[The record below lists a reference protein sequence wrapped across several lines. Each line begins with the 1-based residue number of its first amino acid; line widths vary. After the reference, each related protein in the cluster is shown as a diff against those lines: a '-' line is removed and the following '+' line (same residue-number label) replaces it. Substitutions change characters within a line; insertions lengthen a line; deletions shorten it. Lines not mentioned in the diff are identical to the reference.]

1 MFLLFLI
8 AADEENFRKILTLY
22 DKYHVNM
29 LRYARSLLRLSGD
42 KNYNND
48 AEDIIQNAFLKIS
61 RYIDRIDLSRSEE
74 AVGGYLFTIVE
85 NEVSN
90 FLSKQEKHGELDE
103 MLIICEECDLFEEF
117 SKKELYNHIVREIKR
132 LDPKYS
138 EVLWM
143 RLVEDMSVREIAE
156 MLDLKE
162 QTVYTRIERG
172 IALVRKKFKE
182 EE

>member
-1 MFLLFLI
+1 MFFLFLI

-22 DKYHVNM
+22 DKYHANM
-29 LRYARSLLRLSGD
+29 LRYARSLLRLYGD
-42 KNYNND
+42 ENYLPN
-48 AEDIIQNAFLKIS
+48 AEDVIQAAFLKIS

-90 FLSKQEKHGELDE
+90 FLSKQEKNEELDE
-103 MLIICEECDLFEEF
+103 MLINCNECDFFEEF
-117 SKKELYNHIVREIKR
+117 SKKELYNNIVREIKR

-143 RLVEDMSVREIAE
+143 RLIEEMSIREIAE
-156 MLDLKE
+156 KLGLKE
-162 QTVYTRIERG
+162 QTVYTRIKRG
-172 IALVRKKFKE
+172 IALVREKFKE

>member
-1 MFLLFLI
+1 MFFLFLI
-8 AADEENFRKILTLY
+8 AADEENFQKILTIY

-29 LRYARSLLRLSGD
+29 LRYARSLLRLYGD
-42 KNYNND
+42 KNYLQN
-48 AEDIIQNAFLKIS
+48 AEDVIQNVFLKIS
-61 RYIDRIDLSRSEE
+61 RYIDRIDLGRSEE

-90 FLSKQEKHGELDE
+90 FLSKQEKNEELDE
-103 MLIICEECDLFEEF
+103 MLINCNECDLFEEF
-117 SKKELYNHIVREIKR
+117 SKKEMYNNIVREIKR
-132 LDPKYS
+132 LDPIYS

-143 RLVEDMSVREIAE
+143 RFVEEMSVREIAE
-156 MLDLKE
+156 KLDLKE
-162 QTVYTRIERG
+162 QTVYTRIKRG

>member
-1 MFLLFLI
+1 MLIFLLTI
-8 AADEENFRKILTLY
+8 PDEAVLRKIRALF
-22 DKYHVNM
+22 DKYHINM

-90 FLSKQEKHGELDE
+90 FLSKQEKTKNL
-103 MLIICEECDLFEEF
+103 
-117 SKKELYNHIVREIKR
+117 
-132 LDPKYS
+132 
-138 EVLWM
+138 
-143 RLVEDMSVREIAE
+143 
-156 MLDLKE
+156 
-162 QTVYTRIERG
+162 
-172 IALVRKKFKE
+172 
-182 EE
+182 

>member
-8 AADEENFRKILTLY
+8 AADEEKFRKILTLY

-90 FLSKQEKHGELDE
+90 FLSKQEKNEELDE
-103 MLIICEECDLFEEF
+103 MLINCNECDLFEEF
-117 SKKELYNHIVREIKR
+117 SKKEMYNNIVREIKR

>member
-1 MFLLFLI
+1 M
-8 AADEENFRKILTLY
+8 TLY

-29 LRYARSLLRLSGD
+29 LRYARSLLRLYGD
-42 KNYNND
+42 KNYLQN
-48 AEDIIQNAFLKIS
+48 AEDVLQNVFLKIS

-90 FLSKQEKHGELDE
+90 FLSKQEKNKELDE
-103 MLIICEECDLFEEF
+103 MLIDCNEYNLFEEF
-117 SKKELYNHIVREIKR
+117 SKKELYIHIVREIKR

-172 IALVRKKFKE
+172 SALVRKKFKE

>member
-8 AADEENFRKILTLY
+8 VADKEIVRKILTIY

-29 LRYARSLLRLSGD
+29 LRYARSLLRLNGD
-42 KNYNND
+42 NNYLQN
-48 AEDIIQNAFLKIS
+48 AEDVIQTVFLKIS

-90 FLSKQEKHGELDE
+90 FLSKQEKTEELDE
-103 MLIICEECDLFEEF
+103 MLINCNECDFFEEF
-117 SKKELYNHIVREIKR
+117 SKKELYNHIIREIRR

-143 RLVEDMSVREIAE
+143 RLVEEMSVREIAE
-156 MLDLKE
+156 KLDLKE
-162 QTVYTRIERG
+162 NTVYTRIERG

-182 EE
+182 DE

>member
-1 MFLLFLI
+1 MI
-8 AADEENFRKILTLY
+8 VADKENIRKILTLY

-29 LRYARSLLRLSGD
+29 LRYARSLLRLYGD
-42 KNYNND
+42 KNYLQN
-48 AEDIIQNAFLKIS
+48 AEDVLQNVFLKIS

-90 FLSKQEKHGELDE
+90 FLSKQEKNKELDE
-103 MLIICEECDLFEEF
+103 MLIDCNEYNLFEEF
-117 SKKELYNHIVREIKR
+117 SKKELYIHIVREIKR

-172 IALVRKKFKE
+172 SALVRKKFKE

>member
-1 MFLLFLI
+1 MLLLI
-8 AADEENFRKILTLY
+8 MMIADEKNCDKMLGIYE
-22 DKYHVNM
+22 KYHDNM
-29 LRYARSLLRLSGD
+29 LRYARSLLRLYGD
-42 KNYNND
+42 KNYLQN
-48 AEDIIQNAFLKIS
+48 AEDVLQNVFLKIS

-90 FLSKQEKHGELDE
+90 FLSKQEKNKELDE
-103 MLIICEECDLFEEF
+103 MLIDCNEYNLFEEF
-117 SKKELYNHIVREIKR
+117 SKKELYIHIVREIKR

-172 IALVRKKFKE
+172 SALVRKKFKE